1 MTPEMISLAILSGG
15 VTAGAMALFLVGRHW
30 FVRRSPIWDEYYAPS
45 DGTLEAALPL
55 PPARDVSDKLDR
67 QFDNLVVGT
76 GLDVTVNQ
84 AVGLILLCSL
94 GACAGFYVWKG
105 ELWHALFGFILGL
118 LVPIA
123 YLLTMAGKRR
133 QRMHEQMPD
142 AIYLLSRSLRAGMGL
157 EQGFHLIASES
168 PAPLSDELRRAS
180 EQVKLGLSVPAALQ
194 SAASRVAVTDF
205 NVFASILALHRNTG
219 GQLPLLLDRLAQG
232 VRDRVQYQ
240 GQFRSA
246 TAMGRISAIAL
257 GAAVPLIFLW
267 YVLFQPETVQVF
279 VNTPGGLAMLATAF
293 ILESVGIFWLYRL
306 LRTEE

>member
-1 MTPEMISLAILSGG
+1 
-15 VTAGAMALFLVGRHW
+15 
-30 FVRRSPIWDEYYAPS
+30 
-45 DGTLEAALPL
+45 
-55 PPARDVSDKLDR
+55 KLDR